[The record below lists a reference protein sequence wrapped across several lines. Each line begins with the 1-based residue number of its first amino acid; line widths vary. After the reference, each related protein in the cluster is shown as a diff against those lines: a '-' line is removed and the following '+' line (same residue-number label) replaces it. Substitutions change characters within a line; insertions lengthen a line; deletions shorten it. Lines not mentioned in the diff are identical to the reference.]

1 MSSGDP
7 SRPKAAR
14 PALAGFG
21 EEGPPAVSEG
31 EILEPSFREALA
43 YWFKLGWINF
53 GGPAGQIALM
63 HRDLVDRRR
72 WIDERRF
79 LASLDVCMLLPGPEA
94 QQLATHIGWR
104 LHGVRGGLA
113 AGACFV
119 LPSVAILLALSWIY
133 ATWGNV
139 AAVVAVLGGIKPIV
153 VAIIVAALF
162 RIARRSLR
170 TPLHAGLA
178 IAALVA
184 IAWLAVPFPAIVA
197 GAAVIGLVAGRLAPG
212 LFAGP
217 RHGAENGPTRVA
229 APPLPENPR
238 RRSATLPLLAA
249 GVALWVLPAALLF
262 AAGDTAGRLSEV
274 YLFFTKAAFVT
285 FGGAYAVLAYVAEH
299 AVASGWLTRE
309 ATIDG
314 LALAETTPGPLI
326 IVLQF
331 VGFLAGWNEPGALS
345 PVTAALVAALVTSWA
360 TFLPSTLLGL
370 LTAPYAERLERLQA
384 ARAALGAVTAAVV
397 GVIASLGLFLARE
410 VFAPAAG
417 GFDWI
422 AVAAAAAAVIA
433 LLRLRVEAHW
443 AIAGGALLGLLRLG
457 FGI

>member
-1 MSSGDP
+1 MTSPGGE
-7 SRPKAAR
+7 RP
-14 PALAGFG
+14 PALSEAGI
-21 EEGPPAVSEG
+21 VR
-31 EILEPSFREALA
+31 PSFREALA

-72 WIDERRF
+72 WIDERQF

-94 QQLATHIGWR
+94 QQLATHVGWR

-133 ATWGNV
+133 TTWGEV

-170 TPLHAGLA
+170 TPLHAVFA

-184 IAWLAVPFPAIVA
+184 IAWFGVPFPAIVA
-197 GAAVIGLVAGRLAPG
+197 GAAVLGLLAGRFAPDLFVVTRHAAENGAMPGARPPSKETPRGRSAALPLLVAGI
-212 LFAGP
+212 
-217 RHGAENGPTRVA
+217 V
-229 APPLPENPR
+229 
-238 RRSATLPLLAA
+238 
-249 GVALWVLPAALLF
+249 LWILPAALLL
-262 AAGDTAGRLSEV
+262 AAGDGAGRLSEV

-299 AVASGWLTRE
+299 AVSSGWLTAE

-331 VGFLAGWNEPGALS
+331 VGFLAGWSEPGALS
-345 PVTAALVAALVTSWA
+345 PLVAAVVAALVTSWA

-370 LTAPYAERLERLQA
+370 LTAPYAERLDRLQA

-410 VFAPAAG
+410 VFAPAAVG
-417 GFDWI
+417 GVDWI
-422 AVAAAAAAVIA
+422 AVAAAAAGVVA
-433 LLRLRVEAHW
+433 LVRLRVEAHW

-457 FGI
+457 LGS